1 MLKDTVD
8 YLWKERL
15 MQTVTCHLDSIEK
28 LNDFLYRIFI
38 KPTQAVEYKAGQYV
52 SVVMGEGDKRHF
64 SIANAPGA
72 ELIELHIGATPE
84 NSYAMQVIE
93 KLQNDGQAEVEI
105 ANGEAYLREDSQ
117 RPIILMA
124 GGTGFSYVKS
134 ILEQIV
140 ALDIQN
146 PVYLY
151 WGVKEYAHFYF
162 ENEASAWAEAHQNI
176 HFHPV
181 IELPEA
187 QWQGHK
193 GYVHQ
198 AVLNDFADLTEFDIY
213 VVGRF
218 EMAKIA
224 REDFIKQNASV
235 EHVYGDA
242 FAFI

>member
-1 MLKDTVD
+1 MSPI
-8 YLWKERL
+8 
-15 MQTVTCHLDSIEK
+15 TCKVSSIEK
-28 LNDFLYRIFI
+28 LNDFLYRIFLQ
-38 KPTQAVEYKAGQYV
+38 PQQAVSYKAGQYV
-52 SVVMGEGDKRHF
+52 SVVMGEKDKRHF
-64 SIANAPGA
+64 SIANAPSA

-93 KLQNDGQAEVEI
+93 KMQSEGQVDVEI
-105 ANGEAYLREDSQ
+105 ANGDAYLRETST

-134 ILEQIV
+134 LLEHIV
-140 ALDIQN
+140 ELKLPN

-162 ENEASAWAEAHQNI
+162 EDEASSWAKEHQNI

-181 IELPEA
+181 IELPE
-187 QWQGHK
+187 QEWQGHQ

-198 AVLNDFADLTEFDIY
+198 AVLNDFSDLSAFDIY
-213 VVGRF
+213 IVGRF

-224 REDFIKQNASV
+224 REDFVKQNASV
-235 EHVYGDA
+235 AHIYGDA
-242 FAFI
+242 FAFM